1 MKIDWL
7 GHSCFKVTLKSG
19 TVILFD
25 PFDSTIGY
33 AQQEVEADVVV
44 ISHDHHDHNDL
55 SHVKGDYTVVDTAG
69 VHELDEFSLEG
80 IKTWHDN
87 ADGQD
92 RGENLA
98 FLLNVNGLHL
108 CHMGDVGCVP
118 SADVLERL
126 KDVELLLIP
135 VGGFYTIDA
144 KEAMVIIDAISPNII
159 IPMHFLT
166 PQCTLP
172 IAPLHDFL
180 VQARGVYDIS
190 HPGKAYLTIDKATLK
205 KRTRVVVM
213 EYL

>member
-25 PFDSTIGY
+25 PFDSTVGY
-33 AQQEVEADVVV
+33 AQQEVIADIVV
-44 ISHDHHDHNDL
+44 ISHAHFDHNDL
-55 SHVKGDYTVVDTAG
+55 SHIKGEYEVVDTAG
-69 VHELDEFSLEG
+69 VHEIGDVTLEG
-80 IKTWHDN
+80 IKTWHDHT
-87 ADGQD
+87 GGEE

-98 FLLNVNGLHL
+98 FLLNVNGLRL

-118 SADVLERL
+118 DADVLEKL
-126 KDVELLLIP
+126 KGVELLLIP
-135 VGGFYTIDA
+135 VGGNYTVDA

-159 IPMHFLT
+159 MPMHFKT
-166 PQCTLP
+166 PDTKLQ

-180 VQARGVYDIS
+180 EQARGVYDIS
-190 HPGKAYLTIDKATLK
+190 HPGKAYLKIDKATLK